1 MLRLH
6 QRWTFLGFLWIAF
19 ALNYVD
25 RQAVFSI
32 FPVLKH
38 DLGFTEA
45 ELGLIGSMFLWVY
58 ALCMPIGGYIAD
70 AVRRDRLVVAS
81 VVFWSLALLGTSLS
95 LSPVSFLGWRA
106 VMGISEALYFP
117 AALCILAE
125 LHPGPTRS
133 RALGLHQAA
142 QLAGIV
148 IGGWYGGWVAQGI
161 GWRTGFQVLAFG
173 GIVYALVLLFPFRG
187 FKQQRAERPNA
198 AGSTKLLLRAPVYLA
213 LTAAFFCFCGVLW
226 IVYAWIPNLL
236 YERFGL
242 SLARS
247 GLEATFYI
255 QASSGFGV
263 IIGAWL
269 ADRLI
274 LRTPGARLYITGAAM
289 LLSTPFAYLV
299 IAAPSLSQFR
309 LYATV
314 FGSISGMVVANV
326 FAAAYDAIRNRSY
339 GFATGLLNMM
349 GGISGGITM
358 FLAGLWKVQPGIPVL
373 TAWTAALTGIAAL
386 VLLVM
391 TRRLKIVLR
400 DSDQRPAL
408 RSTASQ

>member
-1 MLRLH
+1 
-6 QRWTFLGFLWIAF
+6 
-19 ALNYVD
+19 
-25 RQAVFSI
+25 
-32 FPVLKH
+32 
-38 DLGFTEA
+38 
-45 ELGLIGSMFLWVY
+45 
-58 ALCMPIGGYIAD
+58 
-70 AVRRDRLVVAS
+70 
-81 VVFWSLALLGTSLS
+81 
-95 LSPVSFLGWRA
+95 
-106 VMGISEALYFP
+106 
-117 AALCILAE
+117 
-125 LHPGPTRS
+125 
-133 RALGLHQAA
+133 
-142 QLAGIV
+142 
-148 IGGWYGGWVAQGI
+148 
-161 GWRTGFQVLAFG
+161 
-173 GIVYALVLLFPFRG
+173 
-187 FKQQRAERPNA
+187 
-198 AGSTKLLLRAPVYLA
+198 
-213 LTAAFFCFCGVLW
+213 
-226 IVYAWIPNLL
+226 
-236 YERFGL
+236 
-242 SLARS
+242 
-247 GLEATFYI
+247 
-255 QASSGFGV
+255 
-263 IIGAWL
+263 
-269 ADRLI
+269 
-274 LRTPGARLYITGAAM
+274 M